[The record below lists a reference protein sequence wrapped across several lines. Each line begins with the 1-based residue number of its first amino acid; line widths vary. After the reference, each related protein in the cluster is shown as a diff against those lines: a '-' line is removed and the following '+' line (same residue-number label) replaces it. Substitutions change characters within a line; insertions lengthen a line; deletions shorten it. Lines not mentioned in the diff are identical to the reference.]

1 MVYGWMTVLNR
12 APAGSSEMAVKVVYF
27 VHDVGDPAI
36 HKRVA
41 MLREGGAEVTVIG
54 FRRGHR
60 PMDNVSGAPVIDLGQ
75 TFHLRLGHRATAV
88 LQQVIRAASFGE
100 VVHGADVVLAR
111 NLEMLAIAARARYLA
126 APRSRFVY
134 ECLDIHP
141 AMVGT
146 GRKGQAL
153 RAVERA
159 LLRRCHL
166 LIVSSQAFIDAYFL
180 PRQHLTTPVLLV
192 ENKALRLEPGAAPPV
207 ATPGRTRPP
216 WRIGWFGV
224 IRAQRA
230 LDILA
235 RIATENAGLVEIVIR
250 GRPGLAE
257 FRDFHAQVQAT
268 PGVSFDGGYTPDD
281 LPAMYADID
290 FCWAFD
296 YFDEGAGS
304 NWLLPNRLYEG
315 GQFAAIPLARIGT
328 ETSRWMQQ
336 RGIGVSFKD
345 PAAEVGPWLRA
356 MSPERYEE
364 LAQASRQLDRA
375 DVVAGAQD
383 CRALVQALAAVV
395 TPAH

>member
-1 MVYGWMTVLNR
+1 
-12 APAGSSEMAVKVVYF
+12 MAAKVAYF

-36 HKRVA
+36 RKRVA
-41 MLREGGAEVTVIG
+41 MLLEGGADVVVIG
-54 FRRGHR
+54 FRRGDR
-60 PMDNVSGAPVIDLGQ
+60 PVGEVSGVPVIDLGR

-88 LQQVIRAASFGE
+88 MRQVIQAARLVD
-100 VVHGADVVLAR
+100 VVRSADVVLAR
-111 NLEMLAIAARARYLA
+111 NLEMLVIAARARHLA
-126 APRSRFVY
+126 APQSRLVY

-141 AMVGT
+141 AMVGF

-153 RAVERA
+153 RAIERV
-159 LLRRCHL
+159 LMRRCDL

-180 PRQHLTTPVLLV
+180 PRQHLATPVMLV
-192 ENKALRLEPGAAPPV
+192 ENKALRLEPGTAQPV
-207 ATPGRTRPP
+207 APPGRTRPP
-216 WRIGWFGV
+216 WRIGWFGI
-224 IRAQRA
+224 IRAQKA

-235 RIATENAGLVEIVIR
+235 KIAAENAGLVEIVIR

-268 PGVSFDGGYTPDD
+268 PGVSFGGGYTPDD

-315 GQFAAIPLARIGT
+315 GQFAAIPMARVGT
-328 ETSRWMQQ
+328 ETSRWMLQ
-336 RGIGVSFKD
+336 RGIGASFKD

-356 MSPERYEE
+356 MDSERYEE
-364 LAQASRQLDRA
+364 MAQASRRLVHD
-375 DVVAGAQD
+375 DVVAGPKD
-383 CRALVQALAAVV
+383 CRALVRALMAA
-395 TPAH
+395 